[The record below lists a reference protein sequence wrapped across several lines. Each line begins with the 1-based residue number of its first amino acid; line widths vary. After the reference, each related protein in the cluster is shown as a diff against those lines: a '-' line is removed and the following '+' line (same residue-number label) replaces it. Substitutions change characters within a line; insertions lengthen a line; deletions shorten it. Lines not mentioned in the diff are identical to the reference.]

1 MAAQRINPRA
11 VKLNR
16 CYDVAE
22 LAARLRV
29 HKNTVR
35 HWQRQGL
42 SPIDSSRPVLFHG
55 SVVRAFL
62 VTRNASRKRPCK
74 PGTLYC
80 FRCREPRP
88 PALGMVEYLA
98 VTDVSGNLRAFCA
111 KCETMMHRCAQRA
124 ALATIMPGLDV
135 QFGQAAPRL
144 KGSPSPSL
152 NCDSRRKASA
162 Q

>member
-1 MAAQRINPRA
+1 MVARRINPYV
-11 VKLNR
+11 VKLNQSHSIP
-16 CYDVAE
+16 E
-22 LAARLRV
+22 LAGCLGV

-42 SPIDSSRPVLFHG
+42 APIDSSRPVLFHG

-98 VTDVSGNLRAFCA
+98 VTDVSGNLRAICA
-111 KCETMMHRCAQRA
+111 TCETMMHRCAQRT
-124 ALATIMPGLDV
+124 ALAAIMPGLDV
-135 QFGQAAPRL
+135 QFGQASPRL

-152 NCDSRRKASA
+152 NCDSRRKATA